1 MFYDWTGALTYVAI
15 DDRIP
20 VKDYRLPKW
29 KGEAQQKQYQFIMNE
44 PSPDGAY
51 WLVILEK
58 AFAKLNVNY
67 INLTAGLPGDALRS
81 MTGMPVVTYIS

>member
-1 MFYDWTGALTYVAI
+1 
-15 DDRIP
+15 
-20 VKDYRLPKW
+20 
-29 KGEAQQKQYQFIMNE
+29 MNE

-67 INLTAGLPGDALRS
+67 INLSAGHSRDALRV
-81 MTGMPVVTYIS
+81 MTGMPVVFYNSKD

>member
-1 MFYDWTGALTYVAI
+1 
-15 DDRIP
+15 
-20 VKDYRLPKW
+20 
-29 KGEAQQKQYQFIMNE
+29 MNE

-81 MTGMPVVTYIS
+81 MTGMPVVEYIS

>member
-29 KGEAQQKQYQFIMNE
+29 KGEAQQK
-44 PSPDGAY
+44 
-51 WLVILEK
+51 
-58 AFAKLNVNY
+58 
-67 INLTAGLPGDALRS
+67 
-81 MTGMPVVTYIS
+81 